1 MKQLTVISSEAET
14 RRPPHTSGEHLFH
27 RILAAVD
34 AGDVVAHQ
42 RTFDRGDIVFHEG
55 DPGDSLHLVRQG
67 IFAIRST
74 TPAGAILIVD
84 ILAPGDVFGEFAVFS
99 NQRRRTTEVT
109 ALSPGATL
117 TVEREQLRAAIG
129 FRPEL
134 AEELIATIIG
144 KAESTTQRLVEMLYV
159 PAELRVLR
167 ALLSMATLEDA
178 PSPVRLTQDELASFA
193 ATTRPTANHVLR
205 QEEERGTVALSRGQ
219 VLVLDRERLAERAGV
234 DP

>member
-1 MKQLTVISSEAET
+1 MTQLAVMPSEAET
-14 RRPPHTSGEHLFH
+14 RRPHTSGEHLFQ

-34 AGDVVAHQ
+34 AGRVVANQ
-42 RTFDRGDIVFHEG
+42 RTFDKGDIVFHEG

-67 IFAIRST
+67 MFAIRSS
-74 TPAGAILIVD
+74 TPSGAILIVD

-144 KAESTTQRLVEMLYV
+144 KAESTTQ
-159 PAELRVLR
+159 
-167 ALLSMATLEDA
+167 
-178 PSPVRLTQDELASFA
+178 
-193 ATTRPTANHVLR
+193 
-205 QEEERGTVALSRGQ
+205 GWSRCSTCRRNSGYSGLCCRWQ
-219 VLVLDRERLAERAGV
+219 PWKTPHPRSG
-234 DP
+234 

>member
-1 MKQLTVISSEAET
+1 VKQLTVIPSEPET
-14 RRPPHTSGEHLFH
+14 RRPHTSGQHLFE
-27 RILAAVD
+27 RVLAAVD
-34 AGDVVAHQ
+34 TGRVVANQ
-42 RTFDRGDIVFHEG
+42 RTFDKGDIVFHEG

-67 IFAIRST
+67 IFAIRSS
-74 TPAGAILIVD
+74 TPSGAILIVD

-144 KAESTTQRLVEMLYV
+144 KAESTTQRLIEMLYV

-205 QEEERGTVALSRGQ
+205 REEERGTVALSRGQ
-219 VLVLDRERLAERAGV
+219 VMVLDRRRLAERAGV